1 MANIGIAPYDPSTP
15 VGKVRILTGDVN
27 YVDAGGGN
35 GTYDLFSDAEIEGF
49 LIAGEDST
57 LRAAGFAYMALA
69 GVAAVDAK
77 SVKDY
82 DLSIDLRS
90 RADKLREQAIAYF
103 NQADEKDVRDGV
115 SDVFELTRTGRDY
128 TYEELAERE
137 NWLWNL

>member
-1 MANIGIAPYDPSTP
+1 MANSGVAPYDPSTL
-15 VGKVRILTGDVN
+15 VGKVRILTGDVTYGAIVGGLAD
-27 YVDAGGGN
+27 YV
-35 GTYDLFSDAEIEGF
+35 LFSDEEIEAF
-49 LIAGEDST
+49 LVAGEDNT

-69 GVAAVDAK
+69 GVAAIDAK

-103 NQADEKDVRDGV
+103 KQADEKDVRDGV

-128 TYEELAERE
+128 TYAELAERE